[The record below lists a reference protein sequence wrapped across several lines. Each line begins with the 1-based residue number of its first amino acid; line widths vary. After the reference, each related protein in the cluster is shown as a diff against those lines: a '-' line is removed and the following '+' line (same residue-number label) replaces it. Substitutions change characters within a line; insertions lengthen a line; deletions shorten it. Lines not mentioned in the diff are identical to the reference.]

1 MQKKEI
7 DILASH
13 HLSTLLMTQPA
24 EGGGFIDVHQHR
36 VTIPIG
42 WGGQLGEVH
51 AQNLMSFLK
60 SIHPNIKR
68 NIAFDN
74 YNKTIDVDL
83 LISKAIKECTT
94 MQSHMN
100 WFVCYGQKPANNVFR
115 KSTTSSA
122 KSSTKKIPNAIVTD
136 YPSLDMITP
145 PNLSP
150 NPSLTDIKAYYSHHE
165 YEINDFV
172 DGYID

>member
-1 MQKKEI
+1 MHKKEI
-7 DILASH
+7 DFLASH

-51 AQNLMSFLK
+51 AQNLCCFLK
-60 SIHPNIKR
+60 SIHPNIKQ
-68 NIAFDN
+68 NIAYDN
-74 YNKTIDVDL
+74 YNKLIDVDL

-94 MQSHMN
+94 MRSHMN
-100 WFVCYGQKPANNVFR
+100 WFVCYGQKPANNIF
-115 KSTTSSA
+115 
-122 KSSTKKIPNAIVTD
+122 KSSSVKINKKIPPAIINE

-145 PNLSP
+145 PEMSTSA
-150 NPSLTDIKAYYSHHE
+150 SLNDLKAYFSHHE
-165 YEINDFV
+165 HEINDFV